1 MKQEEGDIE
10 MKQEGHPMEY
20 HEQSF
25 QIKQEGDMEIK
36 QEDIKIEYQEPGS
49 QIFDD
54 SSFATRDHEGY
65 QSLPDTS
72 DANTSQEQT
81 PNHPRKKGR
90 PKGAKNG
97 TGVRST
103 LNLDGTL
110 KSKAPKIPK
119 VAVEG
124 KGFQPE
130 RLPKMGLKL
139 HNIRLSE
146 EQIKELKKLE
156 CFFQPG
162 VCLKIAPRLDMC
174 KECYKRTRNHRTKH
188 QNTEIE
194 CRFYQFRKLRYIE
207 DKLEVAGFLDPQKD
221 PIEVDRSIW
230 LPTTERRVNLERRA
244 FKLSAQN
251 ARLILIHVGEQ
262 LCKLIEKEKSYRERY
277 KKPDKPIIWKRLIK

>member
-1 MKQEEGDIE
+1 MKQEDDIE
-10 MKQEGHPMEY
+10 MKQEGHTMEY

-25 QIKQEGDMEIK
+25 HIKQECDMEIK
-36 QEDIKIEYQEPGS
+36 QEDLKMEYQEPDS

-54 SSFATRDHEGY
+54 SSFTTHDNNGY

-81 PNHPRKKGR
+81 PAHPKKKGR

-110 KSKAPKIPK
+110 KPRPAKIPK

-139 HNIRLSE
+139 HCIRLSE
-146 EQIKELKKLE
+146 EHKKLS

-174 KECYKRTRNHRTKH
+174 KECYKRTKNHRFKH
-188 QNTEIE
+188 QNRNTEIE
-194 CRFYQFRKLRYIE
+194 CRFYQFRKLRYVGE
-207 DKLEVAGFLDPQKD
+207 DLEVVGFLDPQKD
-221 PIEVDRSIW
+221 PVEVDRSIW
-230 LPTTERRVNLERRA
+230 LPITERRLNTERRA